1 MDETNVTDVLPP
13 SFGGRL
19 RNEAYYTNTS
29 NVIRILRGRAS
40 LRIIA
45 QHLNSQNITT
55 PTGLPFNRDRLA
67 RYIKSNKI

>member
-1 MDETNVTDVLPP
+1 MDETNVIDVLPP

-19 RNEAYYTNTS
+19 RTENYYTNTS
-29 NVIRILRGRAS
+29 NAIRILRGRSS

-45 QHLNSQNITT
+45 QYLNSQGITT
-55 PTGLPFNRDRLA
+55 PSGLPFNRDRLA